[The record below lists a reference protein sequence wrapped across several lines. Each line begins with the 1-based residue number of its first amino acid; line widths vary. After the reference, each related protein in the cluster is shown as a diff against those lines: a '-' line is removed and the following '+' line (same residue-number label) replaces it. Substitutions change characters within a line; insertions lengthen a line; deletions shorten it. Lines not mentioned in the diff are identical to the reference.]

1 MERIVLIVAV
11 AIATYATRYAGF
23 LLGERKLPPAFDRF
37 LAYVPVAA
45 FAALVTPGLA
55 DGAGTLPARLVGA
68 AVAALV
74 VLRFGVLW
82 GGLIAGML
90 GFWAVMGII

>member
-23 LLGERKLPPAFDRF
+23 VLGERRLPPAFDRF

-45 FAALVTPGLA
+45 FAALAMPGLA
-55 DGAGTLPARLVGA
+55 GGAGTMPARLAGA
-68 AVAALV
+68 ALAALV

-82 GGLIAGML
+82 GGLVAGL
-90 GFWAVMGII
+90 AGFWLVLALA